1 MSRTQPF
8 INQGGDAGAAC
19 EEEQCSGCD
28 DDELARRQLLK
39 KLWDLQLVTRRDSV
53 NFLEA
58 LVGRGPYTHCFKCI
72 RQICGNPRSYSRRGS
87 SCNGTAV
94 LL

>member
-8 INQGGDAGAAC
+8 INQGCDAGAAC

-39 KLWDLQLVTRRDSV
+39 KLWGLQLVTRRDSV
-53 NFLEA
+53 NF
-58 LVGRGPYTHCFKCI
+58 
-72 RQICGNPRSYSRRGS
+72 
-87 SCNGTAV
+87 
-94 LL
+94 